1 MSNQQETKDSI
12 LKLKRQAKEV
22 RKLILSL
29 DSLIDIT
36 ELPIRLNVE
45 ILTDHK
51 NLNYVW
57 EEVGVIAMNKV

>member
-1 MSNQQETKDSI
+1 MENEDTI
-12 LKLKRQAKEV
+12 LKLKRQAREI
-22 RKLILSL
+22 RKMILSL

-36 ELPIRLNVE
+36 ELPIKLNVE

-57 EEVGVIAMNKV
+57 EEVGVIVLNRD

>member
-1 MSNQQETKDSI
+1 MEDKDTI
-12 LKLKRQAKEV
+12 LKLKRQAREI
-22 RKLILSL
+22 RKMILSL

-36 ELPIRLNVE
+36 ELPIKLNVE

-57 EEVGVIAMNKV
+57 EEVGVISLNRD

>member
-1 MSNQQETKDSI
+1 MENEDTI
-12 LKLKRQAKEV
+12 LKLKRQAREI
-22 RKLILSL
+22 RKMILSL

-36 ELPIRLNVE
+36 ELPIKLNVE

-57 EEVGVIAMNKV
+57 KEVGLIALNRD

>member
-1 MSNQQETKDSI
+1 M
-12 LKLKRQAKEV
+12 
-22 RKLILSL
+22 ILSL

-36 ELPIRLNVE
+36 ELPIKLNVE

-57 EEVGVIAMNKV
+57 EEVGVISLNRD